1 MIKMKKK
8 KIELSIIIPAY
19 NEEDCIEKTI
29 LDVFK
34 VFRDAKIN
42 FELIL
47 VDDGSTDN
55 TLRACKALQKKLS
68 FSVIHLNKNQGYSKA
83 LKTGFLKAMGEYITY
98 MDADLQHPPDQ
109 ILKLY
114 RAAVDQAYDFVT
126 GCCNK
131 KNYRGKIYPYF
142 RRLASK
148 SYNLIV
154 RILFKT
160 KTGDAHA
167 KKVFKRKLIHAR
179 KIYALYGLMDL
190 ELLLIGLRESPDI
203 KAIPL
208 KVNPRFAGKS
218 KLTPWLMLRTLINVF
233 RLKWFIRKE
242 NKIENAKKA

>member
-1 MIKMKKK
+1 MKM
-8 KIELSIIIPAY
+8 LSVIMPAY
-19 NEEDCIEKTI
+19 NEEDCIEKAI

-34 VFRDAKIN
+34 VFQDAKIN
-42 FELIL
+42 FELI
-47 VDDGSTDN
+47 VIDDGSTDN
-55 TLRACKALQKKLS
+55 TSRICKALQKKLS

-83 LKTGFLKAMGEYITY
+83 VKAGFLKARGEYITY
-98 MDADLQHPPDQ
+98 MDADLQHPSDQ

-114 RAAVDQAYDFVT
+114 RAAANQGYDFVT

-131 KNYRGKIYPYF
+131 KNYRGKIYPHF

-154 RILFKT
+154 RILFKI

-167 KKVFKRKLIHAR
+167 KKVFKRKLIDAR
-179 KIYALYGLMDL
+179 TIYAFYGLIDL
-190 ELLLIGLRESPDI
+190 ELLLIGLREAPDI

-218 KLTPWLMLRTLINVF
+218 KLTPWLMLRTLINLF
-233 RLKWFIRKE
+233 RLKWFIMREKQ
-242 NKIENAKKA
+242 N